1 MKDPL
6 PEKLQHAAVFDRVPI
21 AAAEFS
27 RWVSLLYAGAL
38 EPTPWSSLLMAL
50 REALHANWVTLILR
64 LPTSTRQALIVNA
77 GPSGVERAN
86 DQFSSEYA
94 FAMDAFSGLPDEEV
108 LSVADVL
115 GDANW
120 IASEFYRQFVSPY
133 DIRYMIG
140 ADLHTAERVECRLRI
155 CRPENQGE
163 FSVAD
168 KALCQVLLPHLRQA
182 IHLHANLD
190 SVDSERTLYAST
202 VDNMLVGVVILDQD
216 GVVVKTN
223 SAAAEILAENDGL
236 SLAGGAVRAA
246 DSAENGELI
255 RLIEDA
261 LARIGGG
268 LPILT
273 GATSISRPSGR
284 QKLGVLVRTIPLNDW
299 SEGGRR
305 STVAVFIRDAGRH
318 SKASHE
324 FIRRLF
330 ELTPAETSLALLL
343 AQGMSLDEAAE
354 ELAIRKNT
362 ARAHL
367 RAIFS
372 KVGVT
377 RQTTLVHRILSSVA
391 SLA

>member
-1 MKDPL
+1 MNDP
-6 PEKLQHAAVFDRVPI
+6 PQEQRERSDPFDQISIVP
-21 AAAEFS
+21 AELS
-27 RWVSLLYAGAL
+27 RWVGMLYAGAL
-38 EPTPWSSLLMAL
+38 EPTPWSSLLVAL

-77 GPSGVERAN
+77 GPRGVERAN

-94 FAMDAFSGLPDEEV
+94 FAMDSFSGLPDGKV

-115 GDANW
+115 GDADW

-133 DIRYMIG
+133 GIRYMIG

-155 CRPENQGE
+155 CRPAEQGE
-163 FSVAD
+163 FSAPD
-168 KALCQVLLPHLRQA
+168 RALCQILLPHLRQA
-182 IHLHANLD
+182 ISLHANLD
-190 SVDSERTLYAST
+190 SVDSERTLYASA

-216 GVVVKTN
+216 GVIVKTN
-223 SAAAEILAENDGL
+223 SAAGEIFAENDGL
-236 SLAGGAVRAA
+236 SLMSGTVQAA
-246 DSAENGELI
+246 DPDENRELT
-255 RLIEDA
+255 RLIVNA
-261 LARIGGG
+261 LARTGGG
-268 LPILT
+268 TSTLT
-273 GATSISRPSGR
+273 GATSITRPSGR
-284 QKLGVLVRTIPLNDW
+284 PKLGVLVRTIPLNDW

-305 STVAVFIRDAGRH
+305 STVAVFIRDADRH
-318 SKASHE
+318 SKASRE
-324 FIRRLF
+324 LIRRLF

-343 AQGMSLDEAAE
+343 AHGMSLDEAAE

-391 SLA
+391 FLA